1 MSLDFN
7 EYKGFPIVKSLIIK
21 LKLLN
26 LYNENAIR
34 IVEINKEFYAVCIE
48 SPVREFIIGKEI
60 VWYTNENG
68 YLTECNIEDFK
79 LPYKVSHCIKRYGS
93 RKIYDEYLASGNE
106 IAFYYINN
114 EKLEFISEKDI
125 DNHILFLLNTFVDK
139 YYSKEEFEKYDYAGK
154 NTISKLSS
162 DLIEN
167 KELNI
172 VSINPFRN
180 KARAEING
188 KLFEIRYKPVCK
200 KCTDCKFINLI
211 GYEVSLEDVDKF
223 KNIVELKDII
233 NELEKKEINKLI
245 SEDGH
250 RIKYVNFPSKTM
262 MRIAIENDS
271 SCITEINSLSIE
283 VYEELIN
290 EYSEC
295 LQYLDRMSE
304 EIQVYMI
311 EKDIGNIKYLK
322 DISEYI
328 FSRFIDN
335 IDYEILKDR
344 NLKKLYIKYIAENK
358 IKEKLKNISYM
369 NDHDINT
376 LKLGYE
382 NLYNR
387 ILKNRNYETIF
398 ISNKYPLHEHMKI
411 LYNIINCYKAQFS
424 TAYIS
429 DEGISLLSDII
440 DNLIQ
445 KKEMKLI
452 VGSIYNL
459 YGKLCINTAR
469 YMNYLIED
477 GLKVKTYDEVFFN
490 GNSFLFL
497 GKEVS
502 AVISGSSSLT
512 FASIYENIEINTI
525 TVFHNNSS
533 IYETIINYFKNL
545 WDNSKLIEEIDMEGN
560 NTTNTNKNSIN
571 NNYEREFNYLLEE
584 KPDKEYRNEVI
595 FPGYVYENDYCGF
608 YFERYSKMLVL
619 ESLKYQNA
627 VYVFINVEDPD
638 KFIRELTGKDLST
651 ELSQYKKRFNH
662 SSNESYKREIKELM
676 RNSISKNI

>member
-1 MSLDFN
+1 MSLVFN
-7 EYKGFPIVKSLIIK
+7 RYKGFPIIKALIVK
-21 LKLLN
+21 LKLLK

-48 SPVREFIIGKEI
+48 SPIREFIIGKE
-60 VWYTNENG
+60 VAWYTDENG
-68 YLTECNIEDFK
+68 YLKESKLEEFK
-79 LPYKVSHCIKRYGS
+79 LPYKISKCINKYGC
-93 RKIYDEYLASGNE
+93 RKIYDEHVGLGHEILFYCIKNE
-106 IAFYYINN
+106 G
-114 EKLEFISEKDI
+114 LESISEKNI
-125 DNHILFLLNTFVDK
+125 NNHILFLLNTFVDK

-154 NTISKLSS
+154 NTISRLHS

-172 VSINPFRN
+172 VSINPFKN
-180 KARAEING
+180 KVRIEKSGNI
-188 KLFEIRYKPVCK
+188 FEIRYRPICK
-200 KCTDCKFINLI
+200 NCSNCKSIDLI
-211 GYEVSLEDVDKF
+211 GYEASLEDINKF
-223 KNIVELKDII
+223 ENIGEVKDII
-233 NELEKKEINKLI
+233 NKLEKKEINKLI

-250 RIKYVNFPSKTM
+250 RIKYVDFPTKTM
-262 MRIAIENDS
+262 MRIAIENYF

-283 VYEELIN
+283 VYEELIK
-290 EYSEC
+290 EYNEC
-295 LQYLDRMSE
+295 LEYLDRMSE
-304 EIQVYMI
+304 EIKVYML

-328 FSRFIDN
+328 LSRFIDN
-335 IDYEILKDR
+335 IDYETLRDR
-344 NLKKLYIKYIAENK
+344 NLKKLYIKYITENK
-358 IKEKLKNISYM
+358 IKEKLKNINYI
-369 NDHDINT
+369 NDYNINI
-376 LKLGYE
+376 LKSAYQ
-382 NLYNR
+382 NLYNGV
-387 ILKNRNYETIF
+387 LKNKNYETIF
-398 ISNKYPLHEHMKI
+398 IKNKYPLHEHMKI
-411 LYNIINCYKAQFS
+411 LYSILNCYKAQFS

-429 DEGISLLSDII
+429 DEGISLVSDII

-445 KKEMKLI
+445 NKEMQLI
-452 VGSIYNL
+452 IGSIYNL

-469 YMNYLIED
+469 YMNFLIED

-490 GNSFLFL
+490 GNSYLFL

-502 AVISGSSSLT
+502 AVISGSSNLT

-545 WDNSKLIEEIDMEGN
+545 WDNSKLIEGIDIEDS
-560 NTTNTNKNSIN
+560 NTTTNKGSIN

-584 KPDKEYRNEVI
+584 KPDKEYKNEVI
-595 FPGYVYENDYCGF
+595 FPGYIYENDYCGF

-676 RNSISKNI
+676 RSSINN

>member
-7 EYKGFPIVKSLIIK
+7 KYKGFPIIKALIQKLKSLK
-21 LKLLN
+21 

-34 IVEINKEFYAVCIE
+34 IVEINREFYAVCIE

-60 VWYTNENG
+60 TWYTNENG
-68 YLTECNIEDFK
+68 YLTECSIEDFK
-79 LPYKVSHCIKRYGS
+79 LPYKISHCIKRYGS

-154 NTISKLSS
+154 NTISKLRS

-172 VSINPFRN
+172 VAINPFRN
-180 KARAEING
+180 KVRAEKNG
-188 KLFEIRYKPVCK
+188 KLFEIRYKAVCK
-200 KCTDCKFINLI
+200 KCADCKFINLI
-211 GYEVSLEDVDKF
+211 GYEASLDDIIEF
-223 KNIVELKDII
+223 KNIGEVKDII
-233 NELEKKEINKLI
+233 NKLDKKEINRLI

-250 RIKYVNFPSKTM
+250 RIKYVDFPTKTM
-262 MRIAIENDS
+262 MRIAIENDF

-290 EYSEC
+290 EYKEC
-295 LQYLDRMSE
+295 LEYLDRMSE
-304 EIQVYMI
+304 EIQVYML
-311 EKDIGNIKYLK
+311 EKDIDNIKYLK
-322 DISEYI
+322 NISEYI
-328 FSRFIDN
+328 LSRFIDN
-335 IDYEILKDR
+335 IDYETIRGR

-358 IKEKLKNISYM
+358 VKEKLKNINYI

-376 LKLGYE
+376 LKLGYQ

-387 ILKNRNYETIF
+387 ILKNKNYETIF
-398 ISNKYPLHEHMKI
+398 ISNKYPLNEHMKI
-411 LYNIINCYKAQFS
+411 LNSILNCYKAQLS

-429 DEGISLLSDII
+429 DEGISLVIDII
-440 DNLIQ
+440 DNLI
-445 KKEMKLI
+445 KNKEMKLI
-452 VGSIYNL
+452 LGSIYNL

-469 YMNYLIED
+469 YMNFLIED

-497 GKEVS
+497 GKEIS

-525 TVFHNNSS
+525 TVFHNNSI

-545 WDNSKLIEEIDMEGN
+545 WDNAKLIEGIDMEGR
-560 NTTNTNKNSIN
+560 NTTNTNKDSIN

-595 FPGYVYENDYCGF
+595 FPGYPYENDYCGF
-608 YFERYSKMLVL
+608 YFERFSKMLVL

-627 VYVFINVEDPD
+627 VYVFMNVEDPD
-638 KFIRELTGKDLST
+638 TFIRELTGKDLST

-662 SSNESYKREIKELM
+662 SSNGSYIREIKELM
-676 RNSISKNI
+676 RSSINN